1 MKIYAS
7 LYAFIW
13 VSFIEIALILV
24 RWGIREM
31 VHVHLILGIALIFW
45 ASFNAN
51 EVAKTGAP
59 ERTKRIARTVMGMS
73 IASAVTGL
81 ILYLPI
87 IDIDLGLR
95 DFTCGLIFIHILFAF
110 AMFTQSASVATSY
123 DMWEEKELGS
133 EPAAPQEEA
142 PPEEI
147 EEQTP

>member
-13 VSFIEIALILV
+13 VSFLEIALILV

-45 ASFNAN
+45 ASFNAT

-73 IASAVTGL
+73 VASAVTGI

-87 IDIDLGLR
+87 IDIDLGLH
-95 DFTCGLIFIHILFAF
+95 DFTCGLVFIHILFAF
-110 AMFTQSASVATSY
+110 AMFAQSASVATSY

-133 EPAAPQEEA
+133 EPETPQDEV
-142 PPEEI
+142 PPEET
-147 EEQTP
+147 EEQPS